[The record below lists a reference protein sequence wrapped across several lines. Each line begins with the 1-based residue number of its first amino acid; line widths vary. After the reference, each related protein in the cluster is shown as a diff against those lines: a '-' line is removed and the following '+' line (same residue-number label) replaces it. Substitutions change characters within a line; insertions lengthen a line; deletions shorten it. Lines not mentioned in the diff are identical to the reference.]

1 MHGCA
6 SYQNATSVI
15 SNFYSYLNAAK
26 FYMRSVVQKWKLR
39 TAYVRPHKCEMDE
52 VREVLKDETDCPF
65 FKLGL
70 IQALRYRKPQVR

>member
-1 MHGCA
+1 MRQVEVHDP
-6 SYQNATSVI
+6 
-15 SNFYSYLNAAK
+15 AAAEK
-26 FYMRSVVQKWKLR
+26 
-39 TAYVRPHKCEMDE
+39 T